1 MFGRQSGLGS
11 SNSSNLVEFRAG
23 RMNMVGK
30 MVHPDARK
38 GLVYMTQS
46 DDGLMHF
53 CWKDRTSGKIE
64 DDLIVFPDDFE
75 YKRVDQCKS
84 GRVYVLKFKSS
95 SRRIFFWMQEPK
107 TDKDDEH
114 CRRINELLNNP
125 PSAHQR
131 GGGGSGSEGTDLQ
144 YMLNNMS
151 QQQLMQLF
159 GGVGQMGGLSSLL
172 GQMNSRTPSSRN
184 AASSGGGS
192 SAALQT
198 PENVNVPRTVSVPSK
213 PSKSSGNRS
222 SSSGGGSNAANS
234 QSDAAGGTGG
244 GSGGGVVGGSLAVDA
259 DGSGRSLNID
269 LSTALSGAEAINQLI
284 ADPERVKSLIVH
296 LPESEDADEDRK
308 QQIKDHISSPQFQQ
322 ALAQFSNALQS
333 AQLGPVVKQFE
344 LSHDAVAA
352 AYSGNLEEFV
362 RALEKSLPAGATM
375 AADDT
380 TPTSASKDTPVAE
393 KKNDAEESAAAAAA
407 SADKPDEKK

>member
-1 MFGRQSGLGS
+1 
-11 SNSSNLVEFRAG
+11 
-23 RMNMVGK
+23 
-30 MVHPDARK
+30 
-38 GLVYMTQS
+38 
-46 DDGLMHF
+46 
-53 CWKDRTSGKIE
+53 
-64 DDLIVFPDDFE
+64 
-75 YKRVDQCKS
+75 
-84 GRVYVLKFKSS
+84 
-95 SRRIFFWMQEPK
+95 
-107 TDKDDEH
+107 
-114 CRRINELLNNP
+114 
-125 PSAHQR
+125 
-131 GGGGSGSEGTDLQ
+131 
-144 YMLNNMS
+144 MS
-151 QQQLMQLF
+151 TF
-159 GGVGQMGGLSSLL
+159 S
-172 GQMNSRTPSSRN
+172 SRTPSSRN

-234 QSDAAGGTGG
+234 QSDAAGGAGG

-259 DGSGRSLNID
+259 DGSGKKNATNATTAATASGAYANPFQAYLSNLSPEHGAGRSLNID